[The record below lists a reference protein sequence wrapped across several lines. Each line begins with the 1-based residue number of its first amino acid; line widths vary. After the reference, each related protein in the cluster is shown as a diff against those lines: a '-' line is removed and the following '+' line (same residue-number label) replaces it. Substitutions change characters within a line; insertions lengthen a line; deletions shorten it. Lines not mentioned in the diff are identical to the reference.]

1 MNSTKPYLI
10 RAIYEWCVDN
20 QYTPYVAVS
29 VNSNTHVP
37 IESVEN
43 GEIILNISQ
52 NAANDLIMSNDYIQ
66 FMARFDGVSKKMQIP
81 MSAVKGIFAK
91 EVNQGLTFS
100 LDPDP
105 GSGSENKQ
113 IADRPNADRPNL
125 EQQNKKKSSDKKSHL
140 QVVK

>member
-1 MNSTKPYLI
+1 MNTTKPYLI
-10 RAIYEWCVDN
+10 RAIFEWCVDN
-20 QYTPYVAVS
+20 QYTPFIAVS

-37 IESVEN
+37 MEYVEN

-52 NAANDLIMSNDYIQ
+52 NAANDLIIGNDEIQ
-66 FMARFDGVSKKMQIP
+66 FMARFDGVPRKMKIP
-81 MSAVKGIFAK
+81 MNAVKGIFAK

-105 GSGSENKQ
+105 GSENKQ
-113 IADRPNADRPNL
+113 IADRPNP
-125 EQQNKKKSSDKKSHL
+125 EQQKQKKTSDKKPHL

>member
-1 MNSTKPYLI
+1 VNTTKPYLV

-37 IESVEN
+37 MEYVEN
-43 GEIILNISQ
+43 GEIVLNISQ
-52 NAANDLIMSNDYIQ
+52 NAANDLVMSNDCIQ
-66 FMARFDGVSKKMQIP
+66 FMARFDGASKKMQIP

-91 EVNQGLTFS
+91 EINQGLTFS
-100 LDPDP
+100 LDSEPD
-105 GSGSENKQ
+105 SENKQ
-113 IADRPNADRPNL
+113 IADRPIL
-125 EQQNKKKSSDKKSHL
+125 KQKKQKTKSDKKPHL

>member
-1 MNSTKPYLI
+1 MNTTKPYLI

-20 QYTPYVAVS
+20 QYTPYIAVS

-37 IESVEN
+37 MEYVEK

-66 FMARFDGVSKKMQIP
+66 FMARFDGAPRKMQIP
-81 MSAVKGIFAK
+81 MNAVKGIFAK
-91 EVNQGLTFS
+91 EINEGLTFS

-105 GSGSENKQ
+105 DSENKQ
-113 IADRPNADRPNL
+113 IADQPIL
-125 EQQNKKKSSDKKSHL
+125 EQQKQKKPSNKKPHL

>member
-1 MNSTKPYLI
+1 MNTTKPYLV

-37 IESVEN
+37 MEYVEN
-43 GEIILNISQ
+43 GEIVLNISQ
-52 NAANDLIMSNDYIQ
+52 NAANDLVMSNDYIQ
-66 FMARFDGVSKKMQIP
+66 FMARFDGASKKMQIP

-100 LDPDP
+100 LDSGPD
-105 GSGSENKQ
+105 SENKQ
-113 IADRPNADRPNL
+113 IADRPIL
-125 EQQNKKKSSDKKSHL
+125 KQKKQKTKSDKKPHL

>member
-1 MNSTKPYLI
+1 VNTTKPYLV

-37 IESVEN
+37 MEYVEN
-43 GEIILNISQ
+43 GEIVLNISQ
-52 NAANDLIMSNDYIQ
+52 NAANNLVMSNDYIQ
-66 FMARFDGVSKKMQIP
+66 FMARFDGASKKMQIP

-91 EVNQGLTFS
+91 EINQGLTFS
-100 LDPDP
+100 LDSEPD
-105 GSGSENKQ
+105 SENKQ
-113 IADRPNADRPNL
+113 ISDRPIL
-125 EQQNKKKSSDKKSHL
+125 KQKKQKTKSDKKPHL

>member
-1 MNSTKPYLI
+1 VNTTKPYLV

-37 IESVEN
+37 MEYVEN

-52 NAANDLIMSNDYIQ
+52 NAANDLVMSNDYIQ
-66 FMARFDGVSKKMQIP
+66 FMARFDGASKKMQIP

-91 EVNQGLTFS
+91 EVKQGLTFS
-100 LDPDP
+100 LDSESD
-105 GSGSENKQ
+105 SENKQ
-113 IADRPNADRPNL
+113 IADRSIL
-125 EQQNKKKSSDKKSHL
+125 EQKKQKKASDKKPHL

>member
-1 MNSTKPYLI
+1 VNTTKPYLV

-20 QYTPYVAVS
+20 QYTPYVAVR

-37 IESVEN
+37 MEYVEN
-43 GEIILNISQ
+43 GEIVLNISH
-52 NAANDLIMSNDYIQ
+52 NAANDLVMSNDYIQ
-66 FMARFDGVSKKMQIP
+66 FMARFDGASKKMQIP

-100 LDPDP
+100 LDSGPD
-105 GSGSENKQ
+105 SENKQ
-113 IADRPNADRPNL
+113 IADRPIL
-125 EQQNKKKSSDKKSHL
+125 EQKKQKTKSDKKPHL

>member
-1 MNSTKPYLI
+1 MNTTKPYLV

-37 IESVEN
+37 MEYVEN
-43 GEIILNISQ
+43 GEIVLNISQ
-52 NAANDLIMSNDYIQ
+52 NAANNLVMSNDYIQ
-66 FMARFDGVSKKMQIP
+66 FMARFDGASKKMQIP

-91 EVNQGLTFS
+91 EINQGLTFS
-100 LDPDP
+100 LDSEPD
-105 GSGSENKQ
+105 SENKQ
-113 IADRPNADRPNL
+113 ISDRPIL
-125 EQQNKKKSSDKKSHL
+125 KQKKQKTKSDKKPHL

>member
-1 MNSTKPYLI
+1 VNTTKPYLV

-37 IESVEN
+37 MEYVEN
-43 GEIILNISQ
+43 GEIVLNISQ
-52 NAANDLIMSNDYIQ
+52 NAANDLVMSNDYIQ
-66 FMARFDGVSKKMQIP
+66 FMARFDGASKKMQIP

-100 LDPDP
+100 LDSGPD
-105 GSGSENKQ
+105 SENKQ
-113 IADRPNADRPNL
+113 IADRPIL
-125 EQQNKKKSSDKKSHL
+125 KQKKQKTKSDKKPHL

>member
-1 MNSTKPYLI
+1 VNTTKPYLV

-37 IESVEN
+37 MEYVEN

-52 NAANDLIMSNDYIQ
+52 NAANDLVMSNDYIQ
-66 FMARFDGVSKKMQIP
+66 FMARFDGASKKLQIP

-91 EVNQGLTFS
+91 EVKQGLTFS
-100 LDPDP
+100 LDSESESD
-105 GSGSENKQ
+105 SENKQ
-113 IADRPNADRPNL
+113 IADRSIL
-125 EQQNKKKSSDKKSHL
+125 EQKKQKKASDKKPHL

>member
-1 MNSTKPYLI
+1 MNTTKPYLV

-37 IESVEN
+37 MEYVEN

-66 FMARFDGVSKKMQIP
+66 FMARFDGAPRKMQIP
-81 MSAVKGIFAK
+81 MNAVKGIFAK
-91 EVNQGLTFS
+91 EVNQGLTFA
-100 LDPDP
+100 LDPEPD
-105 GSGSENKQ
+105 SEKKQ
-113 IADRPNADRPNL
+113 IADRPNL
-125 EQQNKKKSSDKKSHL
+125 VQQKQKKTSDKKPHL

>member
-10 RAIYEWCVDN
+10 RAIFEWCVDN
-20 QYTPYVAVS
+20 QYAPYIAVS

-37 IESVEN
+37 MEYVEN

-52 NAANDLIMSNDYIQ
+52 SAVNDLVMSNDYIQ

-100 LDPDP
+100 IDPEP
-105 GSGSENKQ
+105 GSENKQ
-113 IADRPNADRPNL
+113 IVERSNP
-125 EQQNKKKSSDKKSHL
+125 EQQKQKKSSDKKSHL
-140 QVVK
+140 QLVK

>member
-1 MNSTKPYLI
+1 MNTTKPYLI
-10 RAIYEWCVDN
+10 RAIFEWCVDN
-20 QYTPYVAVS
+20 QYTPFIAVS

-37 IESVEN
+37 MEYVEN

-52 NAANDLIMSNDYIQ
+52 NAANDLIMGNDDIQ
-66 FMARFDGVSKKMQIP
+66 FMARFDGVPRKMKIP
-81 MSAVKGIFAK
+81 MNAVKGIFAK

-105 GSGSENKQ
+105 GSENKQ
-113 IADRPNADRPNL
+113 IADRPNP
-125 EQQNKKKSSDKKSHL
+125 EQQKQKKTSDKKPHL